1 MKKKIIAIV
10 IGILCVIVA
19 AIGLFQFAFK
29 TKATYVKDV
38 DSDKFNKAYD
48 LLANAYLEDGE
59 EADVYYTD
67 FIKKNTE
74 AGEGEH
80 KATLTNGVDSVKY
93 YEENNNEDNQLPEDV
108 KTYSDKMIEL
118 EYQKSANY
126 KVNVEKAGLYTL
138 NVDYISVGDSLS
150 DYTVSAKVNGKHQY
164 SETNTIALPIHWTDV
179 DQDKYIGSDDQ
190 KEFPKDSYGDE
201 MAPSQSRI
209 QKWVNTNI
217 YNNTYVSSKPLTF
230 YLKEGENTISLENVS
245 SGGLALGK
253 LTVKAATDDTISY
266 EEYAAQHSDAE
277 LVTDKEEA
285 LQIDAV
291 YYSEK
296 NSTDAIY
303 GTKVTTALTRFN
315 IDTEKLKYF
324 ALECS
329 R

>member
-126 KVNVEKAGLYTL
+126 KVNVEKAGCEYLHIDVMDGHFVPNITL
-138 NVDYISVGDSLS
+138 GPGIVKSLRKDVNMVFDAHLMIENPDNYIKEFADAGCDIIV
-150 DYTVSAKVNGKHQY
+150 VHQEACTHLHRTIQNIK
-164 SETNTIALPIHWTDV
+164 SHGIKAGVALNPATPIETIKYVLQDV
-179 DQDKYIGSDDQ
+179 DMVLLMSVNPGFGGQSYIPVVTEKI
-190 KEFPKDSYGDE
+190 KELKALIDE
-201 MAPSQSRI
+201 MNLDIDIEVDGGVKPSNI
-209 QKWVNTNI
+209 AEVVNA
-217 YNNTYVSSKPLTF
+217 
-230 YLKEGENTISLENVS
+230 GANVIVAGS
-245 SGGLALGK
+245 
-253 LTVKAATDDTISY
+253 
-266 EEYAAQHSDAE
+266 
-277 LVTDKEEA
+277 
-285 LQIDAV
+285 
-291 YYSEK
+291 
-296 NSTDAIY
+296 AIFNA
-303 GTKVTTALTRFN
+303 GN
-315 IDTEKLKYF
+315 IDEAVKSLRENASK
-324 ALECS
+324 
-329 R
+329 